1 MPLSSAAMDRPD
13 ALEMIGHGMGWEAWL
28 VLIVVLFMVYA
39 LAREWVGAE
48 ILTVGCLLVFVIA
61 QGLFD
66 TPRLPT
72 VKQAF
77 EGFGKESLISVG
89 ILFII
94 VTGLMQTGAMN
105 LLTEPFL
112 GRPRTVLSAQLRLL
126 IPVTTLSTFLNNT
139 PIVAMFMPVVDDICK
154 KTKISPSKLFLPMAY
169 AATFGGSCSMIGT
182 STNLVVKGAMSQAGL
197 PSFSMFDI
205 AWVGVPCAIGGIIY
219 LLIFSRWLLPDRR
232 PAISL
237 SDDPRQYTVEMVV
250 QPGGPLVGRT
260 VEQAGLR
267 HLPGLFLAEIERDGE
282 AIAAVSPR
290 ERLQAN
296 DRLVFVGIVESV
308 VDLRKMRGLVPA
320 TDQVFKLTATDTDR
334 CLMEA
339 VVSNRCPLVGMNIRD
354 GRFRTRYNAAVIAAA
369 RNGQKITGK
378 IGDIVLQSGDTLLL
392 EAHTEFVGQQR
403 NSNDFY
409 LVSHVENSTPPRHD
423 RAWIAL
429 SILVGMILFSTLLS
443 RDKVPGGLP
452 ERDFLLPAALLA
464 GLCMIGTRCCTSGE
478 AMQSIDWS
486 VLIVIGA
493 ALGIGEAMKMSG
505 LSTTLATGM
514 IGMAGTDAWVTL
526 GMVYFLTMILTELI
540 TNNAAASLMF
550 PLALAAAESLGVRPE
565 PFMIVIMIAAS
576 MGFATPFG
584 YQTNLMVYGPGGYKF
599 SDYLRIGV
607 PLDLLMMVITVALTP
622 FVFKF

>member
-1 MPLSSAAMDRPD
+1 
-13 ALEMIGHGMGWEAWL
+13 MGWEAWL
-28 VLIVVLFMVYA
+28 VLIVVATMVFA
-39 LAREWVGAE
+39 LAREWCAPDA
-48 ILTVGCLLVFVIA
+48 LTVGCLLALVIA

-66 TPRLPT
+66 SKSLPNA
-72 VKQAF
+72 KQAF

-89 ILFII
+89 VLFII

-112 GRPRTVLSAQLRLL
+112 GRPKTVLSAQIRLL
-126 IPVTTLSTFLNNT
+126 LPVTTLSAFLNNT

-154 KTKISPSKLFLPMAY
+154 KSRISPSKLFMPMAF
-169 AATFGGSCSMIGT
+169 AATFGGVCSMIGT
-182 STNLVVKGAMSQAGL
+182 STNLVVKAQMSQEGL
-197 PSFSMFDI
+197 PAFSMFDI
-205 AWVGVPCAIGGIIY
+205 AWVGLPCAVGGIVY
-219 LLIFSRWLLPDRR
+219 MLIFSRWLLPDRR

-250 QPGGPLVGRT
+250 QAGGPLVNRT

-267 HLPGLFLAEIERDGE
+267 HLPGLFLAEIERNGE
-282 AIAAVSPR
+282 VIVAVSPR
-290 ERLQAN
+290 ERLLAD

-320 TDQVFKLTATDTDR
+320 TDQVFKLNAADSER

-339 VVSNRCPLVGMNIRD
+339 VVSNRCPIVGTNIRE
-354 GRFRTRYNAAVIAAA
+354 GRFRTRYNAAVIAVA

-378 IGDIVLQSGDTLLL
+378 IGDIVLQPGDTLLL
-392 EAHTEFVGQQR
+392 EAHTDFVRQQR
-403 NSNDFY
+403 NSNDFF

-429 SILVGMILFSTLLS
+429 AVLVGMIVFATVLS
-443 RDKVPGGLP
+443 RDAVPGGLP

-464 GLCMIGTRCCTSGE
+464 SLVMIATRCCTTRE
-478 AMQSIDWS
+478 ALQSIDWS

-493 ALGIGEAMKMSG
+493 SLGIGKAIETSG
-505 LSTTLATGM
+505 LAKFAATQM
-514 IGMAGTDAWVTL
+514 VEMAGDSAWVQLAVIYFMT
-526 GMVYFLTMILTELI
+526 MVLTELV

-550 PLALAAAESLGVRPE
+550 PIALAVSRTLAVRHE

-599 SDYLRIGV
+599 SDYLRVGI
-607 PLDLLMMVITVALTP
+607 PLDLLMMAIAVALTP
-622 FVFKF
+622 FVFPF

>member
-1 MPLSSAAMDRPD
+1 
-13 ALEMIGHGMGWEAWL
+13 MGWEAWL
-28 VLIVVLFMVYA
+28 VLVVVVFMVYA
-39 LAREWVGAE
+39 LAREWSAPDA
-48 ILTVGCLLVFVIA
+48 LSVGCLLVFVVA

-66 TPRLPT
+66 TKLLPT
-72 VKQAF
+72 AKQAF
-77 EGFGKESLISVG
+77 EGFGNQSLISVG
-89 ILFII
+89 VLFII

-112 GRPRTVLSAQLRLL
+112 GRPKTVFSAQLRLL
-126 IPVTTLSTFLNNT
+126 IPVTTFSAFLNNT

-154 KTKISPSKLFLPMAY
+154 KTKISPSKLYMPMAF
-169 AATFGGSCSMIGT
+169 AATFGGVCSMIGT
-182 STNLVVKGAMSQAGL
+182 STNLVVKAKMAEAGL

-205 AWVGVPCAIGGIIY
+205 SWVGIPCAIGGVIY
-219 LLIFSRWLLPDRR
+219 MLVFSRWLLPDRR

-237 SDDPRQYTVEMVV
+237 SDDPRQYTVEMLV
-250 QPGGPLVGRT
+250 QSGGPLVNRS

-267 HLPGLFLAEIERDGE
+267 HLPGLFLAEIERNGE
-282 AIAAVSPR
+282 VIVAVGPR
-290 ERLQAN
+290 ENLQAN

-320 TDQVFKLTATDTDR
+320 TDQVFKLSAADSDR

-339 VVSNRCPLVGMNIRD
+339 VVSNRCPIIGMNIRD
-354 GRFRTRYNAAVIAAA
+354 GRFRTRYNAAVIAVA
-369 RNGQKITGK
+369 RNGEKITGK
-378 IGDIVLQSGDTLLL
+378 IGDIVLQPGDTLLL
-392 EAHTEFVGQQR
+392 EAHTEFVRQQR
-403 NSNDFY
+403 NSNDFF

-423 RAWIAL
+423 RAWVAL
-429 SILVGMILFSTLLS
+429 AILVGMILFATVFS
-443 RDKVPGGLP
+443 REAVPGGLP

-464 GLCMIGTRCCTSGE
+464 GLLMIGTRCCTSGE

-493 ALGIGEAMKMSG
+493 SLGIGTAIERSG
-505 LSTTLATGM
+505 LAGAFATQL
-514 IGMAGTDAWVTL
+514 IGMAGRNAWLQL
-526 GMVYFLTMILTELI
+526 GMVYFMTMVLTELV
-540 TNNAAASLMF
+540 TNNAAAVLMF
-550 PLALAAAESLGVRPE
+550 PLALAVSKSLGVQHE

-599 SDYLRIGV
+599 RDYLRIGI
-607 PLDLLMMVITVALTP
+607 PLDLLMMAIAVALTP

>member
-1 MPLSSAAMDRPD
+1 
-13 ALEMIGHGMGWEAWL
+13 MGWEAWL
-28 VLIVVLFMVYA
+28 VLFVVATMVFA
-39 LAREWVGAE
+39 LAREWCSPDT
-48 ILTVGCLLVFVIA
+48 LTVGCLLALVIA

-66 TPRLPT
+66 SKSLPNA
-72 VKQAF
+72 KQAF

-89 ILFII
+89 VLFII

-112 GRPRTVLSAQLRLL
+112 GRPKTVLSAQIRLL
-126 IPVTTLSTFLNNT
+126 LPVTTLSAFLNNT

-154 KTKISPSKLFLPMAY
+154 KSRISPSKLFMPMAF
-169 AATFGGSCSMIGT
+169 AATFGGVCSMIGT
-182 STNLVVKGAMSQAGL
+182 STNLVVKAQMSQEGL
-197 PSFSMFDI
+197 PAFSMFDI
-205 AWVGVPCAIGGIIY
+205 AWVGLPCALGGIVY
-219 LLIFSRWLLPDRR
+219 MLIFSRWLLPDRR

-237 SDDPRQYTVEMVV
+237 SDDPRQYTVEMLV
-250 QPGGPLVGRT
+250 QAGGPLVNRT

-267 HLPGLFLAEIERDGE
+267 HLPGLFLAEIERNGE
-282 AIAAVSPR
+282 VIVAVSPR
-290 ERLQAN
+290 ERLLAD

-320 TDQVFKLTATDTDR
+320 TDQVFKLNAADSER

-339 VVSNRCPLVGMNIRD
+339 VVSNRCPIVGTNIRE
-354 GRFRTRYNAAVIAAA
+354 GRFRTRYNAAVIAVA

-378 IGDIVLQSGDTLLL
+378 IGDIVLQPGDTLLL
-392 EAHTEFVGQQR
+392 EAHTDFVRQQR
-403 NSNDFY
+403 NSNDFF

-429 SILVGMILFSTLLS
+429 AVLIGMIVFATMLS
-443 RDKVPGGLP
+443 RDAVPGGLP

-464 GLCMIGTRCCTSGE
+464 SLVMIATRCCTARE
-478 AMQSIDWS
+478 ALQSIDWS

-493 ALGIGEAMKMSG
+493 SLGIGKAIETSG
-505 LSTTLATGM
+505 LAKFAATQMVEMTGES
-514 IGMAGTDAWVTL
+514 AWVQL
-526 GMVYFLTMILTELI
+526 AVVYFMTMVLTELV

-550 PLALAAAESLGVRPE
+550 PLALAVSRSLAVRHE

-599 SDYLRIGV
+599 SDYLRVGI
-607 PLDLLMMVITVALTP
+607 PLDLLMMAIAVALTP
-622 FVFKF
+622 FVFPF